1 MASGP
6 SSGLVELLRIWRNL
20 RVVNKFLKITIIPNN
35 GAAGARRRKHNNL
48 QREERTP
55 VTEANAIE
63 AGHASASMLKNA
75 KAAPHS
81 VVASA
86 REHKV
91 VNDDDADASGAN

>member
-20 RVVNKFLKITIIPNN
+20 RVVKNFFKISIIPNN
-35 GAAGARRRKHNNL
+35 GATGARRRKHNNL
-48 QREERTP
+48 QREERAP
-55 VTEANAIE
+55 VTEVYAIE
-63 AGHASASMLKNA
+63 AGHASAIMLKNG
-75 KAAPHS
+75 KATPHS

-91 VNDDDADASGAN
+91 VNDDDTDASGAN